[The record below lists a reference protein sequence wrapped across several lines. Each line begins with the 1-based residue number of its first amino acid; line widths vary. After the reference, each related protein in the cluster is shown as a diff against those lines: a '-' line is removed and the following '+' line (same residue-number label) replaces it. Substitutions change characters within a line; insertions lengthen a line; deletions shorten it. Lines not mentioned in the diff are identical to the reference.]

1 MNSIERRAL
10 GGLASLYVFRM
21 LGLFMV
27 LPVLTVYG
35 EDYRDSTPML
45 LGLAMGA
52 YGLSQALLQI
62 PLGLLSDRWGRK
74 PVIYTGLALFALGSI
89 VAAQTDSV
97 YGLIVGRIL
106 QGCGAIA
113 AAVMALVADLTRDEK
128 RGIAMAVIGA
138 SIGVAFMLAVILG
151 PALAGIG
158 GLPAIFWL
166 TAALALLGM
175 LLVWRVVPTPQVAKR
190 PAVFRGG
197 FRKVLRSGLT
207 WRLVTGAFF
216 SHLLLTALFVALPLV
231 LINRLDWP
239 ADEHWKL
246 YGPLMLGTFIVM
258 LPLMRMAE
266 RAGRVSLALNLAC
279 VALVAGSAALL
290 PVNGSVAVVL
300 LLGVFFTG
308 FNLLEALLPA
318 QLTRKAP
325 EDARGV
331 ASGLYATLQF
341 FGTFVGGSLA
351 GYLYG
356 IGGASAVAG
365 LGFAVL
371 MIWMLLWW
379 VLRERAPGAR
389 EGSAY

>member
-35 EDYRDSTPML
+35 EGYRDSTPML

-52 YGLSQALLQI
+52 YGLSQAILQI

-74 PVIYTGLALFALGSI
+74 PVIYTGLALFALGSVI
-89 VAAQTDSV
+89 AALTDSV
-97 YGLIVGRIL
+97 YGLIAGRVL

-128 RGIAMAVIGA
+128 RGIAMAIIGA

-151 PALAGIG
+151 PALAGVG
-158 GLPAIFWL
+158 GLPAIFWV
-166 TAALALLGM
+166 TAGLALLGG
-175 LLVWRVVPTPQVAKR
+175 LLVWRLVPTPEVARR
-190 PAVFRGG
+190 PAVYGSG
-197 FRKVLRSGLT
+197 FHSVVKNGLV
-207 WRLVTGAFF
+207 WRLVSGAFF

-231 LINRLDWP
+231 LVDRLEWP

-246 YGPLMLGTFIVM
+246 YGPLMFGTFLVM
-258 LPLMRMAE
+258 LPLMRVAE
-266 RAGRVSLALNLAC
+266 KSDRVALALNFAGLA
-279 VALVAGSAALL
+279 LIGGSAALL
-290 PVNGSVAVVL
+290 CASSWLLVVSL
-300 LLGVFFTG
+300 TVFFIG

-325 EDARGV
+325 AEARG
-331 ASGLYATLQF
+331 AATGLYATLQF
-341 FGTFVGGSLA
+341 FGTFVGGSL
-351 GYLYG
+351 GGLLFG
-356 IGGASAVAG
+356 LGGASAVAG
-365 LGFAVL
+365 LGLAVL
-371 MIWMLLWW
+371 LVWMLLWW
-379 VLRERAPGAR
+379 ALRDKR
-389 EGSAY
+389 